1 MSKSYF
7 KQMGKEIEVENEREQ
22 EEKRKLRTKLL
33 ASIKEYEKYWLIYSH
48 GTYGVAGYF
57 ELPHKK
63 TYIEILFHTPGS
75 GKGPFIIHAFGNLNL
90 NVNPIYNKY
99 PWDSE
104 IDPVSVIEDL
114 ENLIAQE
121 FKKQYNKLKQEIDM
135 LSKNQIVIKLQNQ
148 RYHFIVR
155 LVYTNFYI
163 DLNLDLSKYPRI
175 PVISIKDELHE
186 KDLASINKKIPI
198 HVKESI
204 ENQLKKWK
212 ESEPLNLTEMI
223 MDIETEIGAKINDSE
238 VWMRKTTQ
246 FIEAKDLILGENYK
260 EINFHVKKGEH
271 LGFYSTSFYLM
282 NNLFRVLAGHSK
294 SYRGQLTIFGNQNPN
309 EILPADQIQQGTK
322 LRNRVLWINNEFTD
336 EEKKKR
342 IRSIVAGQ
350 RRVKNRALEATMLDF
365 DKNRRISECTDLERL
380 RIKIAIAL
388 TSYPGAIAFRIPE
401 DNIGKIEYEQFSRV
415 IAKIKEMFDCILL
428 IHGPKEII
436 QQCDKV
442 AIINENEVT
451 EKAGSLSD
459 LNESAPKSG
468 ELVIIQLTSPT
479 HDQITKM
486 HAILDTVIIEIR
498 MNEKYKVFSQIPPE
512 KLTVL
517 LFQIFG
523 TKIYSYQRKPIQLA
537 DLLELNQFQSFTN
550 AQGENQQ
557 AEGIN

>member
-1 MSKSYF
+1 
-7 KQMGKEIEVENEREQ
+7 
-22 EEKRKLRTKLL
+22 
-33 ASIKEYEKYWLIYSH
+33 
-48 GTYGVAGYF
+48 
-57 ELPHKK
+57 
-63 TYIEILFHTPGS
+63 
-75 GKGPFIIHAFGNLNL
+75 
-90 NVNPIYNKY
+90 
-99 PWDSE
+99 
-104 IDPVSVIEDL
+104 
-114 ENLIAQE
+114 
-121 FKKQYNKLKQEIDM
+121 
-135 LSKNQIVIKLQNQ
+135 
-148 RYHFIVR
+148 
-155 LVYTNFYI
+155 
-163 DLNLDLSKYPRI
+163 
-175 PVISIKDELHE
+175 
-186 KDLASINKKIPI
+186 
-198 HVKESI
+198 
-204 ENQLKKWK
+204 
-212 ESEPLNLTEMI
+212 

-365 DKNRRISECTDLERL
+365 DKNRRISECQTWNASELDCNCINLPIRER
-380 RIKIAIAL
+380 
-388 TSYPGAIAFRIPE
+388 SHSDPE
-401 DNIGKIEYEQFSRV
+401 DNISKIEYEQFSRV